1 MSSLHNLIGAVARRR
16 HAPVTDYGVTLLFVG
31 AMTFVR
37 FLAPAYVAPFL
48 LYIPVLLLASLAFGW
63 GPGTLALSL
72 STLIAA
78 WFYTQDGILD
88 GVDAA
93 LLCQYTLVG
102 ATIVCIC
109 HTLRRSVA
117 QNQATLGRLHTANHI
132 LVDRETAL
140 TRANA
145 TAEAAK
151 EAAEQANTAKS
162 DFLANMS
169 HELRTP
175 LSAIIGYSEM
185 MGEEISDGCTASD
198 LVADIGKVERNARHL
213 LGLINDVLDL
223 SKIESG
229 KMEVYAETFA
239 VEDMLRDVASS
250 VATLVGKKGN
260 TLELQP
266 ALGLGW
272 MYSDLTKTR
281 QVLFNFL
288 SNAAKFTENGIITL
302 AASRMTDL
310 SGIDRLSFSVTDAG
324 IGMTAEQV
332 SRLFQRFEQA
342 DASTTRNFGGTG
354 LGLSLTRSFAD
365 MLDGTVTVS
374 STSGQGSTFTFTV
387 PATFVPPVDE
397 RASND
402 PDVIVDD
409 AVDGDL
415 ILVIDDDPDQ
425 LALTTRFLHREGFR
439 VQTATN
445 GRSGLNLARR
455 LRPRAIVL
463 DVMMPGVD
471 GWSVLSQI
479 KADAILASTPVVM
492 VTSVDQRNL
501 AASLGASDYMLKP
514 VDWSRFGKIVNQF
527 RLSGTDRRGTVLLV
541 EDEAVTR
548 MAMRST
554 LEEDGWAVVEASN
567 GEEGLLHVAASKPDV
582 VIVDLNMPIMDGFGF
597 LEGVR
602 AVPGCSDIPVI
613 VLTGREFSS
622 DDRSKLRGASQI
634 LNRGD
639 LASANLAERLRGLT
653 A

>member
-1 MSSLHNLIGAVARRR
+1 MSSLHKLIGTVARRR
-16 HAPVTDYGVTLLFVG
+16 HSPVTDYGVTLLLVG

-37 FLAPAYVAPFL
+37 FLAPAHVAPFL
-48 LYIPVLLLASLAFGW
+48 LYIPVLLIVTLAFGW
-63 GPGTLALSL
+63 GAGTLALFL

-78 WFYTQDGILD
+78 WFYTRDGML
-88 GVDAA
+88 GSVDVA
-93 LLCQYTLVG
+93 LLCQYVTVG
-102 ATIVCIC
+102 ATMVWIC
-109 HTLRRSVA
+109 HALRRSVV
-117 QNQATLGRLHTANHI
+117 QNEATLERLDAANHV

-140 TRANA
+140 TDANLA
-145 TAEAAK
+145 AEAAK
-151 EAAEQANTAKS
+151 EAAEQANAAKS

-185 MGEEISDGCTASD
+185 MGEEIADGCAASD

-223 SKIESG
+223 SKVESG
-229 KMEVYAETFA
+229 KMEVYAEDFV
-239 VEDMLRDVASS
+239 VEDMLRDVAGS

-260 TLELQP
+260 TLEMQFAP
-266 ALGLGW
+266 GLGR
-272 MYSDLTKTR
+272 MHSDLTKTR

-288 SNAAKFTENGIITL
+288 SNAAKFTERGTITV
-302 AASRMTDL
+302 AASRVTDD
-310 SGIDRLSFSVTDAG
+310 SGVDSFSFAVSDTG
-324 IGMTAEQV
+324 IGMTEEQV
-332 SRLFQRFEQA
+332 SRLFRRFEQA

-365 MLDGTVTVS
+365 MLAGTITVAS
-374 STSGQGSTFTFTV
+374 VPGQGSTFTFTV
-387 PATFVPPVDE
+387 PATFISPAE
-397 RASND
+397 ELASPD
-402 PDVIVDD
+402 PDVIADD
-409 AVDGDL
+409 GREGDV
-415 ILVIDDDPDQ
+415 ILVIDDDTDQ

-445 GRSGLNLARR
+445 GRIGLDLARQ
-455 LRPRAIVL
+455 LRPRAILL

-479 KADAILASTPVVM
+479 KADEMLAPIPVVM

-514 VDWSRFGKIVNQF
+514 VNWARFGKIVNQF
-527 RLSGTDRRGTVLLV
+527 RLAEADRRGTVLLV

-554 LEEDGWAVVEASN
+554 LEEDGWSVVEASN
-567 GEEGLLHVAASKPDV
+567 GEEGLKRVAEIKPDV
-582 VIVDLNMPIMDGFGF
+582 VIVDLSMPVMDGFGF

-602 AVPGCSDIPVI
+602 AIPGCADMPVV
-613 VLTGREFSS
+613 VLTGREFSA

-639 LASANLAERLRGLT
+639 LASASFAERLRDLT
-653 A
+653 V

>member
-1 MSSLHNLIGAVARRR
+1 MSSLHKLIGTVARRR
-16 HAPVTDYGVTLLFVG
+16 SSPVTNYGITLLFVG

-48 LYIPVLLLASLAFGW
+48 LYIPVLLVVSLAFGW
-63 GPGTLALSL
+63 RTGGLALSL

-78 WFYTQDGILD
+78 WFYTRDGMLD
-88 GVDAA
+88 GVDVA
-93 LLCQYTLVG
+93 LLCQYVTVG
-102 ATIVCIC
+102 MVMVWIC
-109 HTLRRSVA
+109 HALRRSVV
-117 QNQATLGRLHTANHI
+117 QNQATLERLNAANRI
-132 LVDRETAL
+132 LVDREGAL
-140 TRANA
+140 TSANSA
-145 TAEAAK
+145 AEAAK
-151 EAAEQANTAKS
+151 EAAELANAAKS

-185 MGEEISDGCTASD
+185 MGEEITDGCEASD

-223 SKIESG
+223 SKVESG
-229 KMEVYAETFA
+229 KMEVYVEDFA
-239 VEDMLRDVASS
+239 VEDMLRDVAGS

-260 TLELQP
+260 TLEMRLAP
-266 ALGLGW
+266 GLDW
-272 MYSDLTKTR
+272 MQSDLTKTR
-281 QVLFNFL
+281 QVLFNLL
-288 SNAAKFTENGIITL
+288 SNAAKFTESGTISL
-302 AASRMTDL
+302 AASRTTDA
-310 SGIDRLSFSVTDAG
+310 SVIDRLSFSVTDTG

-332 SRLFQRFEQA
+332 SRLFRRFEQA

-354 LGLSLTRSFAD
+354 LGLSLTRAFAD
-365 MLDGTVTVS
+365 LLAGTITVS
-374 STSGQGSTFTFTV
+374 SVPGQGSTFTFTV
-387 PATFVPPVDE
+387 PATFVPPIDE
-397 RASND
+397 QASPD
-402 PDVIVDD
+402 PDIIADD
-409 AVDGDL
+409 EVGGDV
-415 ILVIDDDPDQ
+415 ILVIDDDTDQ

-445 GRSGLNLARR
+445 GRSGLDLARR
-455 LRPRAIVL
+455 LRPRAILL

-479 KADAILASTPVVM
+479 KADEMLAPIPVVM

-501 AASLGASDYMLKP
+501 AASLGAADYMLKP

-527 RLSGTDRRGTVLLV
+527 RLADKDRRGTVLLV

-554 LEEDGWAVVEASN
+554 LEEDGWSVVEASN
-567 GEEGLLHVAASKPDV
+567 GKEGLQHVVDVRPDV

-597 LEGVR
+597 LEGIR
-602 AVPGCSDIPVI
+602 AMPSCADIPVI
-613 VLTGREFSS
+613 VLTGREFSA

-639 LASANLAERLRGLT
+639 LALGSLAERLRGLT